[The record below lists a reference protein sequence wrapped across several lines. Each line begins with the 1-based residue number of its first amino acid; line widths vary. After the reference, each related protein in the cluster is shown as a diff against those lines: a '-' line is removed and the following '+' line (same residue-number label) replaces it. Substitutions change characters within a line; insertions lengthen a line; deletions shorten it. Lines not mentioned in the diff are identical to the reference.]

1 MQKHQLAWRYL
12 KQRCL
17 TKLMSGRACMMLAMA
32 VLFFG
37 GLGSSLFGVFA
48 QSAFA
53 QSACSRGDTAYTVV
67 SGDTLSTIANR
78 YHTSWQNLAQHNK
91 ITDAKLIY
99 IDESVC
105 IPNGKGHAN
114 VATGSG
120 NAYPYGQC
128 TWWADQRFHKLK
140 GAYVPWS
147 GDAWQWTARA
157 RAYHWR
163 VSSRPS
169 VGAIVNLQPYV
180 QGAYGLGHVAVVEK
194 ILKNGHVIA
203 SNMNWGGSSRVVN
216 VEFAPGAGVTF
227 ITR

>member
-91 ITDAKLIY
+91 ITDANLIH

-140 GAYVPWS
+140 VAYVPWS
-147 GDAWQWTARA
+147 VDSWHWTARA

-180 QGAYGLGHVAVVEK
+180 QGAYGLGHVAVVDTVMR
-194 ILKNGHVIA
+194 NGH
-203 SNMNWGGSSRVVN
+203 SMS
-216 VEFAPGAGVTF
+216 
-227 ITR
+227 

>member
-1 MQKHQLAWRYL
+1 MQKHQLVWHSL

-17 TKLMSGRACMMLAMA
+17 TKLMSGRACMMLAMG

-37 GLGSSLFGVFA
+37 GLGSSMLGVFA
-48 QSAFA
+48 QSASA
-53 QSACSRGDTAYTVV
+53 HSACSSGDTAYTVV
-67 SGDTLSTIANR
+67 SGDTLSTIAGR

-91 ITDAKLIY
+91 ITDANLIY

-105 IPNGKGHAN
+105 IPKSKGHAN

-120 NAYPYGQC
+120 NAYPHGQC
-128 TWWADQRFHKLK
+128 TWWADQRFHEMN

-147 GDAWQWTARA
+147 GDAWQWTNGA
-157 RAYHWR
+157 RAYHWH
-163 VSSRPS
+163 VSSHPS
-169 VGAIVNLQPYV
+169 VGAIMDLQPNV

-203 SNMNWGGSSRVVN
+203 SNMNWGGSSSVVD
-216 VEFAPGAGVTF
+216 VAFAPGAGVTF
-227 ITR
+227 ITL

>member
-1 MQKHQLAWRYL
+1 ML
-12 KQRCL
+12 
-17 TKLMSGRACMMLAMA
+17 LAMA
-32 VLFFG
+32 ALFFG
-37 GLGSSLFGVFA
+37 GLGSDMFGVFA

-53 QSACSRGDTAYTVV
+53 QSTCSSGDTVYTVV
-67 SGDTLSTIANR
+67 SGDTLSTIADR
-78 YHTSWQNLAQHNK
+78 YHTSWQSLAQHNQ
-91 ITDAKLIY
+91 IADANLIH
-99 IDESVC
+99 IDESIC
-105 IPNGKGHAN
+105 IRGGKADAN

-128 TWWADQRFHKLK
+128 TWWANQRFHKLN

-147 GDAWQWTARA
+147 GNADAWTAGA
-157 RAYHWR
+157 RKYHWH

-194 ILKNGHVIA
+194 ILKDGHVIA
-203 SNMNWGGSSRVVN
+203 SNMNWGGSSSVVD

-227 ITR
+227 ITL